1 MKETINKSD
10 LDNLTSTF
18 KSCETTLNNFNS
30 LKNFISYFIT
40 ESPKQLKGSGYD
52 AIRDKIG
59 EFETALYQAKNL
71 SQGIGEIKTANSNII
86 NAMGGSSSVTYSK
99 QILDELKHHLNNLRI
114 EEVPTYKDEDAVDF
128 NRRLREARRRY
139 YELRKELIEKIAI
152 IEDTMNAASSASSVV
167 ESCSSSVE
175 QLHEKISSI

>member
-52 AIRDKIG
+52 AIREKIG

-86 NAMGGSSSVTYSK
+86 NA
-99 QILDELKHHLNNLRI
+99 
-114 EEVPTYKDEDAVDF
+114 
-128 NRRLREARRRY
+128 
-139 YELRKELIEKIAI
+139 
-152 IEDTMNAASSASSVV
+152 
-167 ESCSSSVE
+167 
-175 QLHEKISSI
+175 